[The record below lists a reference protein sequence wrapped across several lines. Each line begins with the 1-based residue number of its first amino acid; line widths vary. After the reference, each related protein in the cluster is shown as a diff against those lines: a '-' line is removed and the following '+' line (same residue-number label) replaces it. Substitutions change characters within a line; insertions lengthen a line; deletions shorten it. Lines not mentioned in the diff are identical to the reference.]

1 MQSHSRVVDAVFG
14 GGAAALVQFLRS
26 DSLLARGYRVIFEL
40 SCAGRIL
47 RKNRLCVSSLSVFA
61 CVFFGSFWTVQ
72 MNVMNREA
80 CFGCPLHVIAESN
93 RDPSSRYYVWFD
105 YLSRNRSENVCRN
118 DIFDFAAYCFEK
130 GHSTLLKS
138 AHPPALRCL
147 RLFAVGVFR
156 HRESSF
162 M

>member
-1 MQSHSRVVDAVFG
+1 MQSHFRVVDAVSG

-26 DSLLARGYRVIFEL
+26 DPFLARGYRVILEL

-61 CVFFGSFWTVQ
+61 CVFFCSFWTVQ

-80 CFGCPLHVIAESN
+80 CFGCPLHVIAESSAIPVLGTTY
-93 RDPSSRYYVWFD
+93 DLTTLVEG
-105 YLSRNRSENVCRN
+105 RSWRTFAEM
-118 DIFDFAAYCFEK
+118 IFSISQPTAFKK

-138 AHPPALRCL
+138 AHPPA
-147 RLFAVGVFR
+147 
-156 HRESSF
+156 H
-162 M
+162 